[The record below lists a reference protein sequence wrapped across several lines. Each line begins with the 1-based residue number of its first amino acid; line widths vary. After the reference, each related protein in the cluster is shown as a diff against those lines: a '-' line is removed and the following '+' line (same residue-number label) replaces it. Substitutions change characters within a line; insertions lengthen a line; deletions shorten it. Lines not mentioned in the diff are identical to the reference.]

1 VTPNRPA
8 KEGSGGVPD
17 AVRRAV
23 ERTFQSTL
31 GSAETTRERA
41 QDMVDEVLRLAE
53 EGASRAGRGVRGA
66 RQRPAVA
73 AAGMGD
79 RLRDAIGELRFATRD
94 EVRALRS
101 EIRKLERR
109 VDALE
114 SKAPERRRK
123 TGA

>member
-1 VTPNRPA
+1 MPNRA
-8 KEGSGGVPD
+8 GKGGSGGVSD

-53 EGASRAGRGVRGA
+53 QGASRAGRGVRGA
-66 RQRPAVA
+66 RQRPAEA

-94 EVRALRS
+94 EVRTLRG
-101 EIRKLERR
+101 ELRRLERR
-109 VDALE
+109 VEALE
-114 SKAPERRRK
+114 RKPQERRRRS
-123 TGA
+123 AS